1 MTLNTLNVQK
11 LDTPSVVCRA
21 LCVAALVCALQGP
34 ARARA
39 ESASAPAPTGP
50 TYMELGHGD
59 TQLWFDLAAAGHWF
73 TPRAP
78 LASTAPWGF
87 GVALAH
93 RIGPVRVGGRADALV
108 DPRDWALAFLAVDF
122 VAVERVY
129 RLETAVRPFWRLALG
144 FGLDLVGAR
153 KSLGAE
159 GYFNAANG
167 SAAGVSVAHAW
178 GLELF
183 VGPRVFVRPELG
195 VRAHTGAGR
204 GGFLTEGRLG
214 VGVVL

>member
-1 MTLNTLNVQK
+1 MDVQK
-11 LDTPSVVCRA
+11 WDTSGRSRPEWLVLA
-21 LCVAALVCALQGP
+21 LACVMQCP
-34 ARARA
+34 
-39 ESASAPAPTGP
+39 APAWAEDASPAAPKGP

-59 TQLWFDLAAAGHWF
+59 TQLWLDLASAGHWF

-78 LASTAPWGF
+78 LDATAPWGF
-87 GVALAH
+87 GLALAH

-108 DPRDWALAFLAVDF
+108 DPVDWSLAFLAVDF
-122 VAVERVY
+122 LSVERVY
-129 RLETAVRPFWRLALG
+129 RAETSVRPFWRLALG

-153 KSLGAE
+153 KSLGDD

-167 SAAGVSVAHAW
+167 AAAGVSVAHAW
-178 GLELF
+178 GIELF
-183 VGPRVFVRPELG
+183 VGPRVFIRPELG